1 MRGGGVRGSASIIEA
16 VVGLAVKW
24 SDSCTHKHG
33 VRWSMRDVEV
43 EVGQRKMREKR
54 EQIIDPSCP
63 PHPPPH
69 TPTRRVRRESIH
81 AAPRVLLW
89 TDGVFQTVMSRPAG
103 RSEADVEPHTGGA
116 VR

>member
-1 MRGGGVRGSASIIEA
+1 MHAQTRSALEHEGCGSGG
-16 VVGLAVKW
+16 W
-24 SDSCTHKHG
+24 P
-33 VRWSMRDVEV
+33 
-43 EVGQRKMREKR
+43 EKNEGKER
-54 EQIIDPSCP
+54 TDNRPLLP

-103 RSEADVEPHTGGA
+103 RSEADVEPHPGGA